1 MCAVRA
7 DDPTSDQGTT
17 LVKLDRTTVDGVTI
31 ATLTLNRPDALNPID
46 YATISAIDE
55 LLTVVEADA
64 EARAIIFTG
73 EGRAFSAGGD
83 LKAYQTLFRNPA
95 MFESFMTTFAHVCD
109 RLEASRL
116 ITVAMINGTCVA
128 GGLELALACD
138 FVTIADDAMIG
149 DGHLRFSQLP
159 GAGGSQRLARSIGLH
174 RARHW
179 LLTGALFPAEAAVTA
194 GLAVGSSGPGSL
206 RDFTVQLV
214 LGACRASPLATAQM
228 KHLINVA
235 ENTPLAE
242 GLEQERRVV
251 GTYATTSHDA
261 TEGLEAF
268 AQHRPPNYTG
278 R

>member
-1 MCAVRA
+1 MRAVRA
-7 DDPTSDQGTT
+7 DDPPSDPDTA
-17 LVKLDRTTVDGVTI
+17 LLKVEHSTVDGITI

-46 YATISAIDE
+46 YATISTIDE
-55 LLTVVEADA
+55 MLTVIEADP
-64 EARAIIFTG
+64 EVRALIFTG

-83 LKAYQTLFRNPA
+83 LKAYQSLFRNPA
-95 MFESFMTTFAHVCD
+95 MFERFMETFARVCD

-138 FVTIADDAMIG
+138 FVTIADSAMIG

-159 GAGGSQRLARSIGLH
+159 GAGGSQRLSRSIGLH

-179 LLTGALFPAEAAVTA
+179 LLTGALFPAEAAVAA
-194 GLAVGSSGPGSL
+194 GLAVGSASEKSL
-206 RDFTVQLV
+206 RGFTEKVV
-214 LGACRASPLATAQM
+214 LSACRASPLATARM

-242 GLEQERRVV
+242 GLEQERAIVAD
-251 GTYATTSHDA
+251 YATTSHDA

-268 AQHRPPNYTG
+268 VERRRPEYTG